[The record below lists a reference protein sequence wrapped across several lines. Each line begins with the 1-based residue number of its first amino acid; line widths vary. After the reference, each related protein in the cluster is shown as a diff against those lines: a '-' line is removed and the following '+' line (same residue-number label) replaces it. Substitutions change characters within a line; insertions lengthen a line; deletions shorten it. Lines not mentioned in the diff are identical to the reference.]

1 MKRMQYRYLY
11 TVFLTTVHR
20 KGLIAA
26 PDSIALTP
34 FAIAYF
40 SLNWPSNLIFPTV

>member
-11 TVFLTTVHR
+11 TAFLTTVHR

-26 PDSIALTP
+26 PDSVALTP
-34 FAIAYF
+34 CAIAYY
-40 SLNWPSNLIFPTV
+40 SLHWPPNLIFPTV